1 MCISGRNFGS
11 SRPIISRLELTILFR
26 VMFVLTGNSRP
37 TLATVRALCSHVF
50 ATNRPYFW
58 VNYNNMLRS
67 DKSQRGRRAPPKRAI
82 CFIVLSSFYP
92 AQLCIC
98 VLFFFPL
105 PISYLFHLIPLQ
117 KHTWSW
123 NKRALTKGEKEIL
136 LIQTFSRS
144 FTSTWWKLINS
155 SWLIEIEIWCFTLLN
170 RIK

>member
-98 VLFFFPL
+98 VLFFSSPYFL
-105 PISYLFHLIPLQ
+105 LVSLNSVTKAYLILKQ
-117 KHTWSW
+117 T
-123 NKRALTKGEKEIL
+123 RAYERRKG
-136 LIQTFSRS
+136 
-144 FTSTWWKLINS
+144 NS
-155 SWLIEIEIWCFTLLN
+155 SHPDFFTFFHQHLMKVN
-170 RIK
+170 